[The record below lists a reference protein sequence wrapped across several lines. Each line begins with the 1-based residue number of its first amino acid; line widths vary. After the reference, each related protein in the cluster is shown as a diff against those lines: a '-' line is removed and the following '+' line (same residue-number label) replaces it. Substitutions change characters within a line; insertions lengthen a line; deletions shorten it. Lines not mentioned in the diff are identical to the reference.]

1 MFFKRSV
8 QRYGRTP
15 PPETPYQRA
24 GQLWD
29 DRIGSARVQARNW
42 RLMAFGCLL
51 LTAGT
56 SAGLAWQSLQSRV
69 TPYVVEVDRLGEARA
84 VQAADVAY
92 QPTDPQV
99 AWHLSHFI
107 TNVRSVSLDPVLMR
121 RDWLEAYDFATRR
134 GAQFLGEYAR
144 SASPFANVGE
154 RTVSVQVTSVVRASD
169 KSFQVKWTET
179 AFERGSQSGV
189 SRWTAIL
196 TTVTRPPASA
206 DVLRKNP
213 LGIYVDAIDWSREL
227 DTVPS
232 APSARPMSEAPANLP
247 PNTDGASPL
256 EPVSG
261 ASSVTPIPSAPQET
275 N

>member
-1 MFFKRSV
+1 MFFKRSM

-29 DRIGSARVQARNW
+29 ERIGSARVQARSW
-42 RLMAFGCLL
+42 RLMAFGCLF

-56 SAGLAWQSLQSRV
+56 SAALAWQSLQSRV
-69 TPYVVEVDRLGEARA
+69 TPYIVEVDRLGEARA
-84 VQAADVAY
+84 VQAADVDY
-92 QPTDPQV
+92 RPTDPQV
-99 AWHLSHFI
+99 AWHLARFI
-107 TNVRSVSLDPVLMR
+107 TNIRSVSLDPVLMR
-121 RDWLEAYDFATRR
+121 RDWLAAYDFATRR

-144 SASPFANVGE
+144 AASPFAQVGE

-179 AFERGSQSGV
+179 VFERGAQAGT

-196 TTVTRPPASA
+196 TIATKAPASA
-206 DVLRKNP
+206 DVLRRNP

-227 DTVPS
+227 DADTAPSRAHPAAQPIPSPASPS
-232 APSARPMSEAPANLP
+232 APALA
-247 PNTDGASPL
+247 GAAFQNSRESQP
-256 EPVSG
+256 
-261 ASSVTPIPSAPQET
+261 
-275 N
+275 

>member
-1 MFFKRSV
+1 MFFKRSA

-29 DRIGSARVQARNW
+29 ERIGSARVQARNW
-42 RLMAFGCLL
+42 RLMAFGCLA

-92 QPTDPQV
+92 RPTDAQV
-99 AWHLSHFI
+99 AWHLSHFV

-121 RDWLEAYDFATRR
+121 RDWLEAYDFATKR

-144 SASPFANVGE
+144 SASPFADVGE

-179 AFERGSQSGV
+179 AFERGAEAGS

-213 LGIYVDAIDWSREL
+213 LGIYVDAIDWSREF
-227 DTVPS
+227 DTSPP
-232 APSARPMSEAPANLP
+232 APTAARPAPQAVPNLP
-247 PNTDGASPL
+247 MGSPL
-256 EPVSG
+256 DPDLG
-261 ASSVTPIPSAPQET
+261 AQTATPGLPNPQEK
-275 N
+275 NP